1 MKEHPELLFAKK
13 EDQVGSESEPD
24 AGEIAEKDRNPETG
38 LPKPDLVFR
47 HVKKPQKTKKNL
59 VPSFNTYNFVS
70 FK

>member
-1 MKEHPELLFAKK
+1 
-13 EDQVGSESEPD
+13 VGSESEPD